1 MSSQFVTT
9 SPQKRPKSAVPYA
22 FTENGIAMLSSVL
35 RSPMA
40 IATNIHIM
48 RAFNVMRHFIGSH
61 AQDVLSQMNKT
72 QILPWSKQVKCD
84 VIKAVSC
91 TTVNK

>member
-9 SPQKRPKSAVPYA
+9 SPQKRPKSAVLYA
-22 FTENGIAMLSSVL
+22 FTENSIAMLSNVL

-48 RAFNVMRHFIGSH
+48 RAFNAMRHFIGSH
-61 AQDVLSQMNKT
+61 AQDVLSQMSKM
-72 QILPWSKQVKCD
+72 QIQPWLVK
-84 VIKAVSC
+84 VLVGQLQ
-91 TTVNK
+91 

>member
-1 MSSQFVTT
+1 MSKILCTFAQQMGASNENRSQIVTIETEDDFLRSQNAT
-9 SPQKRPKSAVPYA
+9 SSGEEKWKSQIAISNSIKMGARKLPYA

-48 RAFNVMRHFIGSH
+48 
-61 AQDVLSQMNKT
+61 L
-72 QILPWSKQVKCD
+72 
-84 VIKAVSC
+84 
-91 TTVNK
+91 